1 MELAF
6 KRRDKVCVVSRTY
19 KKLYNVTATVTKDA
33 TERSA
38 FVRVHFDRPQVGN
51 APYQKVMGKVDFTCL
66 AWHNLRLMEPPLV
79 AEVEAAVEVDCSVCL
94 LYVTQA
100 TA

>member
-1 MELAF
+1 MDPAF
-6 KRRDKVCVVSRTY
+6 KRRDKVRIIGRTY
-19 KKLYNVTATVTKDA
+19 KKSYDITATFTKDA

-38 FVRVHFDRPQVGN
+38 FVHIHFDRPQVGN

-79 AEVEAAVEVDCSVCL
+79 AEVEAAVEVDRSVCL